1 MKDNGQMKMVKWAAS
16 VTSSSALT
24 AAIAR
29 LAVTVTDRKSS
40 GSEVVREIN
49 TLSQGST
56 EIA

>member
-1 MKDNGQMKMVKWAAS
+1 MGQMKMVEWAAS

-49 TLSQGST
+49 TLSQGSI